1 MGKPLLKTTADDLKN
16 ENGPIWIGKLR
27 VRGQHFI
34 GDEGNVLTALR
45 EAPELVG
52 LVRYNDF
59 RNQVEF
65 ARAPFWRE
73 ALIGEP
79 WREQDD
85 LDCQRWMQE
94 QNIDVRQRSVV
105 SDCVERVARDSPF
118 HPVRDYLQALD
129 WDGVPRLDGLLRTH
143 FAASGDVRYLAAVGT
158 KFLISAV
165 ARILHP
171 GAQVDH
177 VLVLEGEQGTGK
189 TSSVRILGRQWVA
202 DGLPNLHDKD
212 SAIYLQGVWIVELP
226 ELAAIRRT
234 GDLESIKAFLSRTS
248 DRFRPPYGRRTVDV
262 PRQCVFIATT
272 NEAQYLRD
280 PTGNR
285 RFWPVH
291 CGAIDLLALD
301 RDCDQLWAEA
311 AARFVRGEPWHL
323 TSDEA
328 ARARQ
333 EQAARIFVTE
343 LEQQVTEYLDRL
355 VESGVTKTTMRDVLI
370 SAAALTPDTDRY
382 IETAGKLGPQVAAI
396 LKRHGWERIGEFGR
410 SPNRRVMYRHQ
421 PQTHRGS

>member
-1 MGKPLLKTTADDLKN
+1 MGKPLLLTTAEDLEN
-16 ENGPIWIGKLR
+16 ENGPIWTGKLR
-27 VRGQHFI
+27 VRGQHFV

-52 LVRYNDF
+52 LVRYNEF

-65 ARAPFWRE
+65 ARAPFWRD
-73 ALIGEP
+73 AQIGEP

-85 LDCQRWMQE
+85 LDSQRWLQE
-94 QNIDVRQRSVV
+94 QNIDVRQRGIV

-118 HPVRDYLQALD
+118 HPVRNYLEALN
-129 WDGVPRLDGLLRTH
+129 WDGVPRLDGFLRSY
-143 FAASGDVRYLAAVGT
+143 FAAAGDDKYLAAVGA

-171 GAQVDH
+171 GSQVDH

-189 TSSVRILGRQWVA
+189 TSSVRILGRKWVA

-248 DRFRPPYGRRTVDV
+248 DRFRPPYGRRTVDI

-272 NEAQYLRD
+272 NETEYLRD

-291 CGAIDLLALD
+291 CGAIGLAALA

-311 AARFVRGEPWHL
+311 VARYIKGEP
-323 TSDEA
+323 
-328 ARARQ
+328 
-333 EQAARIFVTE
+333 
-343 LEQQVTEYLDRL
+343 
-355 VESGVTKTTMRDVLI
+355 
-370 SAAALTPDTDRY
+370 
-382 IETAGKLGPQVAAI
+382 
-396 LKRHGWERIGEFGR
+396 
-410 SPNRRVMYRHQ
+410 
-421 PQTHRGS
+421 